1 MFVSFQM
8 FKSAFQSDKELGQ
21 GDMLPTHSSSSICDG
36 AEPYIFTRRCR
47 KYNLFLVR
55 LTV

>member
-1 MFVSFQM
+1 M
-8 FKSAFQSDKELGQ
+8 FKSAFHSDKEPGK

-36 AEPYIFTRRCR
+36 AEPYIFTWRCC

-55 LTV
+55 LSV